1 MANHFSYSSG
11 WRDHNPGLSR
21 NRPKKYFT
29 RRVTLLALCLCLLIT
44 AYLLFFP
51 IPWYGGDTDGNN
63 DALSAITQP
72 IHSKKSA
79 SGKLIIRGVQDLNL
93 DPAHIESRFTLQKE
107 GIPLTVES
115 SIDTDL
121 QSYILRLLE
130 TSNTV
135 RAAVVVMQPDDGR
148 ILAMVSYD
156 SEAKGESLCLKADYP
171 AASLF
176 KIISAAAA
184 LDSAGFSPEKEV
196 TFVGR
201 KHTLYKNQ
209 LKNKKSKYE
218 ATISFKRAF
227 ASSINSVFGK
237 LGIHDL
243 GYEAMTKSA
252 KNFFFDRSI
261 PFDFPVGKSE
271 IFIPE
276 DDFGL
281 AELAS
286 GFNKGTT
293 ISPLH
298 AALLSS
304 AVANDGVMMKPWVVE
319 RVTNGEGQVL
329 YEGHESKMGVS
340 VSPETARALRV
351 LMKDTVIHG
360 TCRKAFFRERRKKVY
375 KNVELGAKTGT
386 INDRNDE
393 FKYDWLT
400 AYVVPKNGRKDI
412 CIAVLGIHGKILGV
426 RANRLGRSIIRY
438 YLSS

>member
-11 WRDHNPGLSR
+11 WRDHNPSLSR
-21 NRPKKYFT
+21 TRPKKYFT
-29 RRVTLLALCLCLLIT
+29 RRVILLALCLCLLIT

-51 IPWYGGDTDGNN
+51 IPWYGGDTDGNG

-79 SGKLIIRGVQDLNL
+79 SGRLLIHDVQDLNL
-93 DPAHIESRFTLQKE
+93 DPAHIEDRFTLQKN

-115 SIDTDL
+115 SVDTDF
-121 QSYILRLLE
+121 QSYILSLLKK
-130 TSNTV
+130 SNTV

-156 SEAKGESLCLKADYP
+156 SEANGENLCLKADYP

-184 LDSAGFSPEKEV
+184 LDSAGFSPEKKV

-227 ASSINSVFGK
+227 ASSINPVFGK
-237 LGIHDL
+237 LGIYV
-243 GYEAMTKSA
+243 GYEALTKSA
-252 KNFFFDRSI
+252 EKFFFHRSI

-271 IFIPE
+271 VFIPE

-304 AVANDGVMMKPWVVE
+304 AVVNDGVMMKPWVVK
-319 RVTNGEGQVL
+319 RVVNGAGQVL
-329 YEGHESKMGVS
+329 YENHESKMGVS

-360 TCRKAFFRERRKKVY
+360 TCRKTFFRERRKKVY
-375 KNVELGAKTGT
+375 KNVEIGAKTGT

-400 AYVVPKNGRKDI
+400 AYVVPKNGRKGI

>member
-1 MANHFSYSSG
+1 MANHFSYSSS
-11 WRDHNPGLSR
+11 WRDHNPSLSR
-21 NRPKKYFT
+21 NRPRKHL
-29 RRVTLLALCLCLLIT
+29 RRRLILLVLCLCLLIT
-44 AYLLFFP
+44 TYLLFFP
-51 IPWYGGDTDGNN
+51 IPWYGGDRDGNG

-72 IHSKKSA
+72 AHSKESP
-79 SGKLIIRGVQDLNL
+79 SEKLMIHGVHDLNL
-93 DPAHIESRFTLQKE
+93 DPAHIEDSFILQKE

-115 SIDTDL
+115 SVDSDF

-130 TSNTV
+130 TSNTM

-218 ATISFKRAF
+218 ATLSFKRAF
-227 ASSINSVFGK
+227 ASSINPVFGK

-243 GYEAMTKSA
+243 GYEALTESA
-252 KNFFFDRSI
+252 EKFFFDRSI

-271 IFIPE
+271 IFVPK

-298 AALLSS
+298 AALLAS
-304 AVANDGVMMKPWVVE
+304 AVVNDGVMMKPWVVK
-319 RVTNGEGQVL
+319 RVVNGEGQVL
-329 YEGHESKMGVS
+329 YENQKAEMGVS
-340 VSPETARALRV
+340 VSPKTARALRV

-360 TCRKAFFRERRKKVY
+360 TCRKAFFRERRRKVY

-393 FKYDWLT
+393 FKYDWLA
-400 AYVVPKNGRKDI
+400 AYVVPPDDRKEI
-412 CIAVLGIHGKILGV
+412 CIAVLGIHGKTLGV